1 MNIKSVLAGLALLMT
16 TGAAGA
22 AEVEWRL
29 GSSVGPNDPSTLLF
43 QELAERVA
51 KRTDGRF
58 EIEVIPIETLGF
70 KNVDSLRVVKQ
81 GAIDAMALVPY
92 YVTRD
97 EPMMGV
103 FVPHGML
110 VEADENLKVVD
121 QQYDIAEEILS
132 SDKWGMV
139 QIAKSPFGALR
150 DLIIMTKEPMNTLD
164 ELRGIKFRHFTKD
177 GLQAFNEL
185 GVSTQVVPS
194 SELYLALKTGVVDG
208 SVYGPTFAKSQSIY
222 EVTCCFAYLGAF
234 SMAYPFSFVA
244 TEETWDAV
252 PADLQAVFVEEANK
266 MWQESVDAWG
276 VSAAERDSYEWLT
289 TEGGMKQLDPMPL
302 EDRKAI
308 QAELIKIWKGNCE
321 SMGGNAVEYCNR
333 IETALNQ

>member
-1 MNIKSVLAGLALLMT
+1 MKLKTIAAALALLLT
-16 TGAAGA
+16 AGAAGA
-22 AEVEWRL
+22 AEVEMRL
-29 GSSVGPNDPSTLLF
+29 GSSVGPNDPTTLLY
-43 QELAERVA
+43 QELAKRVSE
-51 KRTDGRF
+51 RTDGRF

-81 GAIDAMALVPY
+81 GAIDMMGMVPY

-110 VEADENLKVVD
+110 VDAEENLKVVD
-121 QQYDIAEEILS
+121 AQYGIAKEILES
-132 SDKWGMV
+132 EKWGMTPV
-139 QIAKSPFGALR
+139 ARAPFGALR
-150 DLIIMTKEPMNTLD
+150 DLIIMTKEPINTL
-164 ELRGIKFRHFTKD
+164 EQLRDIKFRHFTKD
-177 GLQAFNEL
+177 GLQAFNAL

-222 EVTCCFAYLGAF
+222 EVTCCYAYLGAF

-244 TEETWDAV
+244 MQDKWNEV
-252 PADLQAVFVEEANK
+252 PEDLRAIFAEEADK
-266 MWQESVDAWG
+266 MWDESLEKWRVA
-276 VSAAERDSYEWLT
+276 AAETDSYEWLK
-289 TEGGMKQLDPMPL
+289 TEGGMQEMDPMPL
-302 EDRKAI
+302 DDRKAI

-321 SMGGNAVEYCNR
+321 NMGDQAVGYCDR

>member
-1 MNIKSVLAGLALLMT
+1 MKFRSAIAGLALALIA
-16 TGAAGA
+16 GSAGA

-51 KRTDGRF
+51 KRSDGRF
-58 EIEVIPIETLGF
+58 EIEVIAIETLGF

-81 GAIDAMALVPY
+81 GAIDVIGFVPY

-110 VEADENLKVVD
+110 VEAEENLKVVD
-121 QQYDIAEEILS
+121 TQYEIAEEILA
-132 SDKWGMV
+132 SDKWGMI
-139 QIAKSPFGALR
+139 QIARSPFGALR
-150 DLIIMTKEPMNTLD
+150 DLIIMTKEPMNTLE

-177 GLQAFNEL
+177 GLQAFNAL

-208 SVYGPTFAKSQSIY
+208 SVYGPTFAQSQSIY
-222 EVTCCFAYLGAF
+222 EVTCCYAYLGAF

-244 TEETWDAV
+244 TNETWAEV
-252 PADLQAVFVEEANK
+252 PEDLQTIFKEEANR
-266 MWQESVDAWG
+266 MWEESLEQWR
-276 VSAAERDSYEWLT
+276 VSAAETASYEWLK
-289 TEGGMKQLDPMPL
+289 TEGGMQEMDPMPL

-308 QAELIKIWKGNCE
+308 QSELIKIWKANCE
-321 SMGGNAVEYCNR
+321 SMGETAVGYCDR
-333 IETALNQ
+333 IEAALNQ